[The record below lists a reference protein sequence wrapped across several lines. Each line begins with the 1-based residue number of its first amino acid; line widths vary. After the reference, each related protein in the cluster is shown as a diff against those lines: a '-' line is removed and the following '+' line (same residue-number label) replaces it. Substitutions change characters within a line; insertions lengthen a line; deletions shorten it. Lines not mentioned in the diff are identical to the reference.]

1 MALGGRGLR
10 RLENGQDGARQDGRA
25 RFHYSKIRTIGLHS
39 QAPIVLLP
47 ALSAWLSQTGSL
59 CSVVEESVK
68 HLTEVVFFF
77 FSSASSSTSSAFST
91 VADLILRSQAVPT
104 LPLHVTGHGR
114 DDGKALCSPST
125 RLFPATPLNQ
135 LLKNVLQKNKYMKKC
150 RRGVH
155 YEEREREFK
164 TSFFRGGG
172 QFCVHLQ
179 KKKKEG
185 K

>member
-1 MALGGRGLR
+1 MLSSNSTSKLISLVATPATLPLLLLLLPECLNSRHLAAVDSCLSDAKWLSGAGGLR

-59 CSVVEESVK
+59 CSGVEESVK

-77 FSSASSSTSSAFST
+77 FPSAFST

-104 LPLHVTGHGR
+104 LSLHVTGHGR
-114 DDGKALCSPST
+114 DD
-125 RLFPATPLNQ
+125 
-135 LLKNVLQKNKYMKKC
+135 
-150 RRGVH
+150 
-155 YEEREREFK
+155 
-164 TSFFRGGG
+164 
-172 QFCVHLQ
+172 
-179 KKKKEG
+179 
-185 K
+185 